1 MSDQVARFTL
11 MVEELK
17 RHTDRLVLLGYTVF
31 PPASADTIELVEAE
45 LGFSL
50 DESIRAFFRAAN
62 GLQLRWKLKNS
73 PGFDPKRDKFD
84 FEPFDW
90 LFPWE
95 EYLPDTGLVN
105 ILPIEETF
113 GRNWKDLVW
122 FDSEANQ
129 SIDFLGVQ
137 YDRRDFKKNIK
148 PFDLFSKAYS
158 MAFFVGDRDSNLKVI
173 LGEDHNAY
181 FTSSKVTDFESYI
194 EFLIATKGVVVQR
207 KKQYSAGFN
216 SAARP
221 TPRFVTHRD
230 YWTPDKVLDLASL
243 AR

>member
-1 MSDQVARFTL
+1 MSDQIARFTL

-17 RHTDRLVLLGYTVF
+17 RHADILALLNYTVF
-31 PPASADTIELVEAE
+31 PPASDEIIDIVETD

-62 GLQLRWKLKNS
+62 GLQLRWKLKGS
-73 PGFDPKRDKFD
+73 EGFDPKRDKLD
-84 FEPFDW
+84 FEPFDS

-95 EYLPDTGLVN
+95 EYLHDTGLVN
-105 ILPIEETF
+105 ILPIEEIF

-129 SIDFLGVQ
+129 RTEFLGVT
-137 YDRRDFKKNIK
+137 YDRRDFKQGIK
-148 PFDLFSKAYS
+148 PFDLFNKFYS
-158 MAFFVGDRDSNLKVI
+158 TVFFVGDRDKNLKVI
-173 LGEDHNAY
+173 LGEDHNSD

-194 EFLIATKGVVVQR
+194 EFLIATKGVVVER
-207 KKQYSAGFN
+207 KKQYSASWN

-221 TPRFVTHRD
+221 TPRLVTHLD

-243 AR
+243 AS